1 MGNGLSIEESK
12 VKILQVW
19 DGQRPPIKHMIGT
32 FYAHLKFEKMKEDQ
46 RLQSNYSRYN
56 NQEPHEIPWIEKL
69 LETPITDHR
78 KLCL

>member
-1 MGNGLSIEESK
+1 
-12 VKILQVW
+12 
-19 DGQRPPIKHMIGT
+19 MIGT
-32 FYAHLKFEKMKEDQ
+32 FCAHLKFEKMKEDQ